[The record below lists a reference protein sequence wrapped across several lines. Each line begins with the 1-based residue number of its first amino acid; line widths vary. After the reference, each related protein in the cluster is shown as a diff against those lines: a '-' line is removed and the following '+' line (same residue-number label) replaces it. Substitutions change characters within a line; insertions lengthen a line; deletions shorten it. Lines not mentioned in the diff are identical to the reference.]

1 MESIEANSLSFS
13 YKDNQV
19 ISNIDICI
27 QPGEFVSLIG
37 PNGSG
42 KTTLLKMFQGILVPS
57 HGSVTTYGKSIADM
71 SPKERATLISVVPQ
85 NPEIPKWMTL
95 SDFVMLG
102 RNAYLGLF
110 NWEGE
115 KDIEAAKNAMT
126 ITDIWDISHRK
137 LSEVSGGEMQRAMI
151 ALAIAQSSPV
161 MLLDE
166 PTANLDLKRQIDTL
180 SLIKKNHIIRQGI
193 TLIAIHDLTLA
204 GQLSDR
210 IIMLD
215 KGNMVADGTPEQVLT
230 KQNLETAYDLKMKII
245 PHPLTNTP
253 VVLPISPHN

>member
-1 MESIEANSLSFS
+1 MKSIEAESISFS
-13 YKDNQV
+13 YKGNQV
-19 ISNIDICI
+19 ISNIDIRI
-27 QPGEFVSLIG
+27 QSGEFISIIG

-42 KTTLLKMFQGILVPS
+42 KTTLLKIFQGILIPS
-57 HGSVTTYGKSIADM
+57 HGSLTSSGRSIADM
-71 SPKERATLISVVPQ
+71 SPRERAKLISVVPQ

-102 RNAYLGLF
+102 RNAHLGLF
-110 NWEGE
+110 KWERE
-115 KDIEAAKNAMT
+115 KDIKVVKSAMT
-126 ITDIWDISHRK
+126 MTDIWDISHRK

-180 SLIKKNHIIRQGI
+180 SLIKKNHIIREGI
-193 TLIAIHDLTLA
+193 TVLAIHDLTLA

-215 KGNMVADGTPEQVLT
+215 DGNIVADGTPEQVLT
-230 KQNLETAYDLKMKII
+230 KQNLEPVYGLKMNII
-245 PHPLTNTP
+245 PHPLTQTP
-253 VVLPISPHN
+253 VVLPMSTHN

>member
-42 KTTLLKMFQGILVPS
+42 KTTLLKIFQGILAPS
-57 HGSVTTYGKSIADM
+57 HGSVTTCGKSIADM

-230 KQNLETAYDLKMKII
+230 KQNLETAYDLKMKIL
-245 PHPLTNTP
+245 PHPLTNTTN
-253 VVLPISPHN
+253 VLPKSPHN